1 MDRFCVLLRFNFWIS
16 FCIELL
22 PLDKP
27 FAGSHVYRCRSCS
40 AHGLLRTPLHGSPLK
55 TKVRPCGA
63 ATVGS
68 ARPGMFVLSGGVDG
82 GGVGVGVGSQ
92 HGVVLG
98 AEHVE
103 QSTIGTQGA

>member
-1 MDRFCVLLRFNFWIS
+1 MRVALKADSETNA
-16 FCIELL
+16 E
-22 PLDKP
+22 
-27 FAGSHVYRCRSCS
+27 SHGYRHRLCS
-40 AHGLLRTPLHGSPLK
+40 ARHLREKAEPALTLK
-55 TKVRPCGA
+55 TKGSA
-63 ATVGS
+63 WGTATLGS

-82 GGVGVGVGSQ
+82 GGVGVGVRSE

>member
-1 MDRFCVLLRFNFWIS
+1 MTGRFFS
-16 FCIELL
+16 FAFE
-22 PLDKP
+22 
-27 FAGSHVYRCRSCS
+27 YESCS

-82 GGVGVGVGSQ
+82 GGVGVGVRSQ

-98 AEHVE
+98 AEHVK
-103 QSTIGTQGA
+103 QPTVST